1 MTSLQLEMSNP
12 VSLLP
17 FWKSG
22 SCHITAL
29 FCQSFNNLCACNQ
42 SFYAD
47 FTGGKCGYFLS
58 FFFSSMKI
66 NFFSDFGDSS
76 TSSKAHYSNLLCI
89 PFVATQHYSQ
99 NLFTLV
105 TNTHD
110 MPSIITE
117 HILTY
122 PSQAKISSTTCT
134 YNGSLCSTVQ
144 QH

>member
-76 TSSKAHYSNLLCI
+76 TSSKAHYSNLLCKL
-89 PFVATQHYSQ
+89 FVATQHQ
-99 NLFTLV
+99 CHHLFTLG
-105 TNTHD
+105 TSTHD
-110 MPSIITE
+110 ISLITTE
-117 HILTY
+117 DILAY
-122 PSQAKISSTTCT
+122 PSQTNIASTFT
-134 YNGSLCSTVQ
+134 YNKSLCSNEL